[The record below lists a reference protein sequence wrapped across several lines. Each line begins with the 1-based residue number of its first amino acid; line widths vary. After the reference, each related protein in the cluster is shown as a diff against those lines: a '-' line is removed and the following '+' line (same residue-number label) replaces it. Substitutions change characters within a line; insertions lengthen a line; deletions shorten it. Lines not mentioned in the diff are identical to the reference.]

1 MKSRKMVLINLST
14 GRNRDTDVEDGFGD
28 AAGTERVERTES
40 GERSSEIHISPC
52 VKQVAGGKPLH
63 NTRSSAWCSVTTQRG
78 EMVAGVRG
86 APDGGNI
93 CLLIHVVQQKP
104 KQRCKAI
111 ILQLNNYFLKV
122 SK

>member
-1 MKSRKMVLINLST
+1 MDTEEEAGRGLNGET
-14 GRNRDTDVEDGFGD
+14 GTD
-28 AAGTERVERTES
+28 AY
-40 GERSSEIHISPC
+40 ISPC

-93 CLLIHVVQQKP
+93 CLLIHVVVQQKP